1 MNKTDVLETLAVL
14 GFEVEEIPDFG
25 FLFRYEGLSIVYM
38 PDDDENFL
46 RFAAPHMFDVTED
59 NRAFVLEI
67 VNETNLTIKYSK
79 VCVYGDQVWAFYEH
93 RLFGESDLEDIIEHS
108 LLLTHATVAL
118 FHRKVEGGDIEG
130 SDEDN
135 EKEGGE

>member
-67 VNETNLTIKYSK
+67 NTVRCAYMEIRCGLSMSTDCLAK
-79 VCVYGDQVWAFYEH
+79 VIW
-93 RLFGESDLEDIIEHS
+93 RTS
-108 LLLTHATVAL
+108 LSIACY
-118 FHRKVEGGDIEG
+118 
-130 SDEDN
+130 
-135 EKEGGE
+135 